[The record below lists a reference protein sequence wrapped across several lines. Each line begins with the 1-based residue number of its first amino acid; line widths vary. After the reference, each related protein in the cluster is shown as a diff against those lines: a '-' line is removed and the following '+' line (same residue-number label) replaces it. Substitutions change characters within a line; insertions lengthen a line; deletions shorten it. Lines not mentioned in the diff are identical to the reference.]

1 MVYIKPD
8 QVVVKMIEIGTAKA
22 LLTVKD
28 LLIRGFLSGALLGFA
43 AMLVLTATTQT
54 GLGPDLCHIFRH
66 QS

>member
-1 MVYIKPD
+1 MACIKPD

-43 AMLVLTATTQT
+43 TMLVLTATTQT
-54 GLGPDLCHIFRH
+54 GLGPDLCNNFRH
-66 QS
+66 HP